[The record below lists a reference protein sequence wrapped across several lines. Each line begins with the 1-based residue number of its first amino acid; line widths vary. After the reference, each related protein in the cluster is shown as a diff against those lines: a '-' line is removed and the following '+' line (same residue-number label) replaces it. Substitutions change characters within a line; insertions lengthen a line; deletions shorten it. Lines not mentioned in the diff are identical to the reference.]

1 MNKEYLIE
9 TKDLVRRYPNGNVL
23 AVDHVSIGIKE
34 KEILGI
40 MGPSGS
46 GKSTLLHLIGGL
58 DRPTS
63 GQVLFDDAP
72 LHRLLGQDR
81 FRIKNIGFVFQAF
94 YLWPNLNVIENI
106 LLPLMEADLK
116 GKEKINRAKNM
127 IKVMGLEHRVKAA
140 VKRLSMG
147 ERQRVAIARSLVMKP
162 RILLADEPTGNLD
175 SHNTEQIMKLFQKIR
190 EEQST
195 TIVIV
200 THEHAVK
207 DFVDRTIHILDGK
220 LQKSGN

>member
-1 MNKEYLIE
+1 MSKEYFIE

-23 AVDHVSIGIKE
+23 AVDHVNIGIKE

-63 GQVLFDDAP
+63 GQVLFDNEP
-72 LHRLLGQDR
+72 LRKLLRYDR

-94 YLWPNLNVIENI
+94 YLWQNLNVFENI

-116 GKEKINRAKNM
+116 RKEKIDRAKSL
-127 IKVMGLEHRVKAA
+127 IKLMGLEHRTKAA

-147 ERQRVAIARSLVMKP
+147 ERQRVAIARSLVMRP

-175 SHNTEQIMKLFQKIR
+175 SHNTEHIMKLFRKIR

-207 DFVDRTIHILDGK
+207 DYVDRTIHFLDGK
-220 LQKSGN
+220 VHKA